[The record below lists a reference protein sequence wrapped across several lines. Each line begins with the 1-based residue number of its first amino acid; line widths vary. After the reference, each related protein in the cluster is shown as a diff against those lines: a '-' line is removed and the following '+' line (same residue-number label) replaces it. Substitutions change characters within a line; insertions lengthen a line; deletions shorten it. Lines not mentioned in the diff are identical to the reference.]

1 MHQIDKYWLWLFL
14 RKILN
19 FQIEDAPGCGYDY
32 VEVRDGG
39 DETSTVLKKECG
51 SLPPNTIQ
59 STDNKMFVKFHSDTS
74 DVGKGFS
81 ASFKTTITTAQP
93 STQGPTTQGPNNG
106 CGGELNGESGQLKSP
121 NFPNNYGNN
130 QNCEWVINVPAGSS
144 IILDFETPFDVSFF
158 LVQKSN
164 KNNFLSMSFWI

>member
-1 MHQIDKYWLWLFL
+1 ML

-39 DETSTVLKKECG
+39 DETSTALKKQCG
-51 SLPPNTIQ
+51 SILPKTIQ
-59 STDNKMFVKFHSDTS
+59 STGNKMFVKFHSDTS

-93 STQGPTTQGPNNG
+93 STQGPTTQGPTTQGPTNG
-106 CGGELNGESGQLKSP
+106 CGGDLNGESGQLKSP

-130 QNCEWVINVPAGSS
+130 KDCKWVITVPAGSIVS
-144 IILDFETPFDVSFF
+144 LEFETLEVRSHH
-158 LVQKSN
+158 LER
-164 KNNFLSMSFWI
+164 LE

>member
-1 MHQIDKYWLWLFL
+1 LL

-19 FQIEDAPGCGYDY
+19 FQIENDFGCDYDY

-39 DETSTVLKKECG
+39 DETSTLLNKVCG

-59 STDNKMFVKFHSDTS
+59 STGNKMFVKFHSDTS

-93 STQGPTTQGPNNG
+93 STQGPTTQGPTTQGPTNG
-106 CGGELNGESGQLKSP
+106 CEHPDYANDS
-121 NFPNNYGNN
+121 YCDDGNN
-130 QNCEWVINVPAGSS
+130 NAGCDWDGGACCPPNSIENPYWNVDCSDCKCLDPNAGKQV
-144 IILDFETPFDVSFF
+144 LDPSG
-158 LVQKSN
+158 L
-164 KNNFLSMSFWI
+164 